1 MTPELET
8 FFWAFGANMA
18 VELLDIQT
26 SLKTGSRLPVHHR
39 TRIYWVVCLIL
50 ASVAGFLAIAHNIK
64 GNPLLAINI
73 GVATPIILRSL
84 GKRMRY

>member
-18 VELLDIQT
+18 FELLDIHT
-26 SLKTGSRLPVHHR
+26 TRKTGNRLPVRYR
-39 TRIYWVVCLIL
+39 TLTYWVICLIL
-50 ASVAGFLAIAHNIK
+50 SSVGGFLAIAHNIK

-73 GVATPIILRSL
+73 GAATPIILRSL